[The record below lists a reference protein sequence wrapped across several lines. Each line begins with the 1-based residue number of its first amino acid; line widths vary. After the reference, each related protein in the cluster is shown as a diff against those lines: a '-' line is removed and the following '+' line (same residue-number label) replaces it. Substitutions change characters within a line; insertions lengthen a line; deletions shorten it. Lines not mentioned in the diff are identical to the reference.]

1 MAAHKN
7 SNDRR
12 RSRSAAHLRIIQI
25 NDVYQLDNFPSFRSL
40 VDQYSEEPDKTIVVL
55 AGDFVSPSLLSSLDR
70 GRGMVDVMGEA
81 GVTHVCLGNHEADI
95 PPSALADRIR
105 ESKFSWINT
114 NMRALDEAL
123 MVETQTHDIFQV
135 SSSDGSQTRS
145 VALLGLLTEDMSLY
159 KPDAFHGAIQGI
171 EPVLDS
177 ARKWAPQLQ
186 SDGVDLIVPMTH
198 QDRELDASLAEEIG
212 GDSFPIVIGG
222 HDHDISDETVNG
234 CRIIKCGQD
243 AFHAGIIDFV
253 WDSSSSDRPIVSV
266 EMVEVQS
273 FPSDL
278 RVQKCVEN
286 HKRVLAELETA
297 RLFAINKAMKVV
309 PGATVP
315 HEGFTTRLNRYGTT
329 SGSTVLASFLRRAMN
344 SELALINAGGIRGNK
359 TYADEWFTYADLKSE
374 FPFDDPVVSLPIEGS
389 ILESAIA
396 YSRKGSKQN
405 PPKEE
410 SAFLHTCENV
420 IFDESGDHIRS
431 ICGVT
436 FDPDR
441 QYFTAIPISLLN
453 GLDNIQPLV
462 QWVKKRSISVQED
475 VAKPIKIA
483 LVELFALNFWLLLG
497 EINWGKDSNKRGC
510 LCEYAIQSRFRS
522 VYGEEVSNIMMK
534 DVLAVADLRSTGCIN
549 LNGVLV
555 AQLSAHLKNEPY
567 RPERRV
573 THILENMA
581 ATHLGP
587 SADQST
593 IQKAVNNAKKLAEQV
608 EVL

>member
-1 MAAHKN
+1 
-7 SNDRR
+7 
-12 RSRSAAHLRIIQI
+12 
-25 NDVYQLDNFPSFRSL
+25 
-40 VDQYSEEPDKTIVVL
+40 
-55 AGDFVSPSLLSSLDR
+55 
-70 GRGMVDVMGEA
+70 MVDVMGEA

-123 MVETQTHDIFQV
+123 MVETQSHDIVRV

-145 VALLGLLTEDMSLY
+145 AALLGLLTEDMSLY

-171 EPVLDS
+171 EPILDS
-177 ARKWAPQLQ
+177 ARQWTSMLQ

-212 GDSFPIVIGG
+212 GNSFPVVIGG

-243 AFHAGIIDFV
+243 AFHVGIIDFV
-253 WDSSSSDRPIVSV
+253 WHLSSSDRPIVSV

-273 FPSDL
+273 FPPDA
-278 RVQKCVEN
+278 RIQKCVEN
-286 HKRVLAELETA
+286 HMRVLAELETA

-309 PGATVP
+309 PETTIAANN
-315 HEGFTTRLNRYGTT
+315 GFTTRLNRYGTT
-329 SGSTVLASFLRRAMN
+329 SGSTALASFLRRAMN

-374 FPFDDPVVSLPIEGS
+374 FPFEDPVVSLPIEGS
-389 ILESAIA
+389 ILAAAIA
-396 YSRKGSKQN
+396 YSRKGSEQN

-420 IFDESGDHIRS
+420 IFDESGDHIIS
-431 ICGVT
+431 ICGEA
-436 FDPDR
+436 FDPAR
-441 QYFTAIPISLLN
+441 QYVTAIPISLLN
-453 GLDNIQPLV
+453 GLDNIKPLV
-462 QWVKKRSISVQED
+462 QWVEKRSIVVQED

-510 LCEYAIQSRFRS
+510 LCEHAIQSRFRS
-522 VYGEEVSNIMMK
+522 IYGDEVSNIMMK

-567 RPERRV
+567 RPKRRV
-573 THILENMA
+573 THILESMA

-587 SADQST
+587 SADQSI
-593 IQKAVNNAKKLAEQV
+593 IQKTVDNAKKLAEEV

>member
-1 MAAHKN
+1 
-7 SNDRR
+7 
-12 RSRSAAHLRIIQI
+12 
-25 NDVYQLDNFPSFRSL
+25 
-40 VDQYSEEPDKTIVVL
+40 
-55 AGDFVSPSLLSSLDR
+55 
-70 GRGMVDVMGEA
+70 MVDVMGVA

-123 MVETQTHDIFQV
+123 MVETESHDIVRV

-145 VALLGLLTEDMSLY
+145 AALLGLLTEDMSLY
-159 KPDAFHGAIQGI
+159 KPDAFHGAIQDI
-171 EPVLDS
+171 EPVLEK
-177 ARKWAPQLQ
+177 ARQWTSKFQAH
-186 SDGVDLIVPMTH
+186 GVDLIVPMTH

-212 GDSFPIVIGG
+212 GDSFPVVIGG

-253 WDSSSSDRPIVSV
+253 WDSSSSDRPVVSV

-273 FPSDL
+273 FPPDA

-286 HKRVLAELETA
+286 HMRILAELETA

-309 PGATVP
+309 PDATVG
-315 HEGFTTRLNRYGTT
+315 HGSFTTRLNRYRMT
-329 SGSTVLASFLRRAMN
+329 SGSTALVSFLRRAMD

-374 FPFDDPVVSLPIEGS
+374 FPFEDPVVSLPIEGS
-389 ILESAIA
+389 ILEAAIA
-396 YSRKGSKQN
+396 FSRKGSKQN

-420 IFDESGDHIRS
+420 IFDESGDRIAS
-431 ICGVT
+431 ICGKA
-436 FDPDR
+436 FDPTR
-441 QYFTAIPISLLN
+441 QYVTAIPISLLN
-453 GLDNIQPLV
+453 GLDNIKPLV
-462 QWVKKRSISVQED
+462 QWVEKRGMVVQED

-497 EINWGKDSNKRGC
+497 EINWDKDSNKRGC
-510 LCEYAIQSRFRS
+510 LCEHAIESRFRS
-522 VYGEEVSNIMMK
+522 IYGEEVSNIMMK

-567 RPERRV
+567 RSKRRV
-573 THILENMA
+573 THILESMA

-587 SADQST
+587 SADQSI
-593 IQKAVNNAKKLAEQV
+593 IQKTVDNAKKLAEEV
-608 EVL
+608 EVLKHYR